1 MEQDLHALIVLSL
14 DLQETDH
21 TNQVA
26 DLRVQEVVLQ
36 EQDHQVLHQEEAENV
51 KLPYKYRERIPLSR
65 VLST

>member
-1 MEQDLHALIVLSL
+1 VEQDLHALIVLSL

-36 EQDHQVLHQEEAENV
+36 EQDHQVLHQEEVENV
-51 KLPYKYRERIPLSR
+51 K
-65 VLST
+65 